1 MRVSDDRYSR
11 DFRSFHLALWML
23 NLAARTSTVAAWT
36 GISPRRVRN
45 LSRSHRSAQAT
56 RELERHRGP
65 PPTQLGK
72 IMTNPVIRCEV
83 AAMGGLCRILGV
95 VPEQPMQNPRRR
107 LPSLAKG
114 ERLCAAFELFRQV
127 VPNARLSLEQAVLVV
142 YALAEAERW
151 ALSHCQRCRAVIVL
165 DRLSLH
171 GPLCVHCQDDARS
184 EPHYESL
191 IGEGNPEESELAAT
205 MQPDLFGPDT
215 ETLSSG
221 KCPQERVVERQQQ
234 PGADPEPQQSPER
247 HR

>member
-45 LSRSHRSAQAT
+45 LSRSHRSAQTT

-72 IMTNPVIRCEV
+72 IMTNPMVRSEV
-83 AAMGGLCRILGV
+83 AALGGLCRILGV

-107 LPSLAKG
+107 LPCLAKG
-114 ERLCAAFELFRQV
+114 ERLCAAFELLRQV

-142 YALAEAERW
+142 YALAEGERW
-151 ALSHCQRCRAVIVL
+151 ALSHCERCRAVIVL

-171 GPLCVHCQDDARS
+171 GPLCVHCQEDARS
-184 EPHYESL
+184 EPQYESL
-191 IGEGNPEESELAAT
+191 IGDGEPEESELAAT
-205 MQPDLFGPDT
+205 IQPDLFDSLA
-215 ETLSSG
+215 ETLSG
-221 KCPQERVVERQQQ
+221 GERPHERVVERQQQ
-234 PGADPEPQQSPER
+234 PGADPEPQHSPKPE
-247 HR
+247 H